1 MLGDQLVVGT
11 ALDDA
16 AMVQH
21 HDGIRVLDGGQTV
34 SDDDDDNEDT
44 TSVPAPTATVGD
56 VKINLT
62 GLTEITAERIVTL
75 IPSNSDWEAA
85 VYHPSVKTNS
95 DRLTQMNFPPSP
107 TSSASDPHK
116 KALPLQKGRGLC
128 VLSVDEEDGE
138 VVDVGAGGAGVE
150 QAVHRL

>member
-1 MLGDQLVVGT
+1 MLGDQLIVGA

-34 SDDDDDNEDT
+34 GDDDDDNEDT

-95 DRLTQMNFPPSP
+95 DRLTQMNFPPRLP
-107 TSSASDPHK
+107 PRPLTHTK
-116 KALPLQKGRGLC
+116 KPCPLQKGR
-128 VLSVDEEDGE
+128 E
-138 VVDVGAGGAGVE
+138 
-150 QAVHRL
+150 